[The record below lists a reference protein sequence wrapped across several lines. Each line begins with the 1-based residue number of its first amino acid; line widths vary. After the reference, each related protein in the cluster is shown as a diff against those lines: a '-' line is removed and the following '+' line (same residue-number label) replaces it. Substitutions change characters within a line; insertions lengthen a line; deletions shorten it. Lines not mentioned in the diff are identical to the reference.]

1 MWSTEVRSPVPRR
14 EEQVHLKGQLDSLCA
29 LISESVCSAGNT
41 SRIQLSSSSSLI
53 PSWSKPLFLTWTT
66 ELAST
71 HFPSF
76 IFLFTYFL
84 KFFFFFFWCRPFLKK
99 RLYWILYSTAHSFMF
114 CFFGHNS
121 CGILTPWPG
130 IEPTP
135 SALEGEI
142 LATGPPKKSQPQLC
156 SFTSFMTP

>member
-1 MWSTEVRSPVPRR
+1 MEVRSPVSRR

-29 LISESVCSAGNT
+29 LISESICSAGNT

-53 PSWSKPLFLTWTT
+53 SSWSKPLFLTWTT
-66 ELAST
+66 ELASI

-84 KFFFFFFWCRPFLKK
+84 KVFFFFMQTIFLK
-99 RLYWILYSTAHSFMF
+99 RLYWIHYSTAYSFMF
-114 CFFGHNS
+114 CFLGHNS
-121 CGILTPWPG
+121 CGILTSWPG